1 MELSWINKVR
11 IGAVITLGVVV
22 IGILAWPLAAPQDPM
37 SPVRSSGI
45 GFLGTLGLLALAFAV
60 GIAGFFIAWP
70 HGREI
75 GILAV
80 PFGLAT
86 WAVRCGPM
94 QSLTQSHA
102 SAQARQEIV
111 RSLLFEPVY
120 WLLIVSAGFL
130 GVLVAQCMGA
140 NRSSR
145 GGFARL
151 QNCLRP
157 NAVIIGL
164 VSLLVAALV
173 GAFFLGAFGQ
183 DLPTSAKSMAAQ
195 PPRGQIVFATIGA
208 FAAAGFVVKKFFDL
222 SYAWT
227 TLASA
232 FVIPF
237 AVLAYYRSDMIEK
250 LAETQPA
257 TFFPHAAFAVL
268 PVQLVAF
275 GAIGAVIG
283 YWLAMQYD
291 CWRQHENAE

>member
-11 IGAVITLGVVV
+11 IGAVIALGVVV
-22 IGILAWPLAAPQDPM
+22 IGILAWPLAAPEDPM
-37 SPVRSSGI
+37 SPLRSSGI
-45 GFLGTLGLLALAFAV
+45 GFVGTLGLLALAFVVGAV
-60 GIAGFFIAWP
+60 SFFVSWP

-102 SAQARQEIV
+102 SAQAREQIV
-111 RSLLFEPVY
+111 HSLLFEPVY
-120 WLLIVSAGFL
+120 WLLVVAAGFL
-130 GVLVAQCMGA
+130 GVLVAQCIGA
-140 NRSSR
+140 NRSSK
-145 GGFARL
+145 GGVAKL
-151 QNCLRP
+151 QSCLKP
-157 NAVIIGL
+157 NAVVIGL
-164 VSLLVAALV
+164 LALLVATLRS
-173 GAFFLGAFGQ
+173 AFFIGAFGQ
-183 DLPTSAKSMAAQ
+183 DLPTSAKAMAAQ
-195 PPRGQIVFATIGA
+195 PPRGQIVFAGIGA

-227 TLASA
+227 TLAGV

-237 AVLAYYRSDMIEK
+237 ATLAYYRSEMIEK
-250 LAETQPA
+250 FAETQPG
-257 TFFPHAAFAVL
+257 TFFPHAVFAVL

-291 CWRQHENAE
+291 YWRQHENAE